1 MDQWRDA
8 MHGLSHI
15 SSERGKGDGWM
26 LPRTRARA
34 RVGMNIDL
42 FTRTS
47 VGARIDRKA
56 VVGEMRQQCSGFH
69 FLSGPVLR
77 KVCWVRHRLL
87 QRRRRIGPVE
97 DKLTL
102 GAGATPVEATGART
116 PGVLDQVRVDVHLIG
131 PSLAA
136 QVRIALAYTR
146 QRAIASSTSSFGH
159 SWCCRSLVLVGEQ
172 SFGIRHA
179 TTHGVQWK
187 KQTGKVPLS

>member
-1 MDQWRDA
+1 MDA
-8 MHGLSHI
+8 
-15 SSERGKGDGWM
+15 
-26 LPRTRARA
+26 PANARA
-34 RVGMNIDL
+34 RSCWNEYRHL

-47 VGARIDRKA
+47 VGARIDRKP
-56 VVGEMRQQCSGFH
+56 VVGEMRQQSSGFH

-102 GAGATPVEATGART
+102 GAGATPVEATVART

-146 QRAIASSTSSFGH
+146 QRAVASSTSFGH

-179 TTHGVQWK
+179 TTNGVQWK